1 MRNPVKSFSIAVHGA
16 VPLKA
21 KINNGELSS
30 EYDLPKAISEALDFY
45 VTGRNA
51 QAQNR
56 RLNKQ
61 RKKSIC
67 LKMMEN
73 N

>member
-30 EYDLPKAISEALDFY
+30 EYDLPKAILEALDFY
-45 VTGRNA
+45 VT
-51 QAQNR
+51 
-56 RLNKQ
+56 
-61 RKKSIC
+61 
-67 LKMMEN
+67 
-73 N
+73 